1 MKDGRRLSRVDH
13 LVCRGGDNPMSTEE
27 LFEKFEDCAGASCP
41 RQVAPLFERLETLEK
56 ASSIRDVM
64 RLLEVLTRHAPHA
77 ATAPVRFAKASEQE
91 AVETTW
97 VP

>member
-1 MKDGRRLSRVDH
+1 M
-13 LVCRGGDNPMSTEE
+13 
-27 LFEKFEDCAGASCP
+27 
-41 RQVAPLFERLETLEK
+41 PLFERLETLEK

-91 AVETTW
+91 EGRDDLGPLRHHALRENGAHCLEPQRLARQEAEETMPNQTYKVVEL
-97 VP
+97 VGAL